1 MKLDNDQTFAIT
13 ALANSPIAE
22 TRNNPPTTSFADE
35 LSAQA
40 IAAKNIAAR
49 DEVIASQS
57 AKNESLTKED
67 IEFIREHGMQA
78 YVDKVREE
86 KIEELR
92 AKLLENMN
100 ITEEMLAAMPPDQR
114 KTIEDI
120 IDRMIQ
126 QQLAANSIVNS
137 DTDGNKMNNLNFDT
151 AGIVTPNNIQAQLMA
166 SNPGS
171 GSGDIMSDVL
181 EHSQTLSSQDNKDQ
195 TG

>member
-120 IDRMIQ
+120 
-126 QQLAANSIVNS
+126 
-137 DTDGNKMNNLNFDT
+137 
-151 AGIVTPNNIQAQLMA
+151 
-166 SNPGS
+166 
-171 GSGDIMSDVL
+171 
-181 EHSQTLSSQDNKDQ
+181 
-195 TG
+195 